1 MLNQSNLAELQTEL
15 REASAFITPLRNEIS
30 RIIAGQ
36 EKLIDR
42 LLIALITG
50 GHVLIEGVPG
60 LAKTLAVKTLSQ
72 ALNVTFSRIQF
83 TPDLLPADL
92 IGTRIYNAETH
103 KFTTRTGPISANI
116 VLADEINRAPAK
128 VQSALLEAMQEKQ
141 ITIGGER
148 FPLPDFFMVL
158 ATQNPIEQEGT
169 YPLPEAQVDRFMFKL
184 SVSYPRRDE
193 ERLVVER
200 SAHPD
205 WTDQASPVTS
215 AGDIRNARKALDR
228 VYLDEK
234 IVEYILDLV
243 IATRP
248 GHRNELS
255 PRQNNAN
262 LNWLDGN
269 IEFGASPRAAI
280 ALALASKAQ
289 AMLAGRP
296 YVVPQDVKDVA
307 TDILR
312 HRITLSYEAEAENI
326 SSDQLIYHLLENLR
340 TP

>member
-1 MLNQSNLAELQTEL
+1 M
-15 REASAFITPLRNEIS
+15 
-30 RIIAGQ
+30 
-36 EKLIDR
+36 
-42 LLIALITG
+42 
-50 GHVLIEGVPG
+50 
-60 LAKTLAVKTLSQ
+60 
-72 ALNVTFSRIQF
+72 
-83 TPDLLPADL
+83 
-92 IGTRIYNAETH
+92 
-103 KFTTRTGPISANI
+103 
-116 VLADEINRAPAK
+116 
-128 VQSALLEAMQEKQ
+128 
-141 ITIGGER
+141 
-148 FPLPDFFMVL
+148 
-158 ATQNPIEQEGT
+158 
-169 YPLPEAQVDRFMFKL
+169 
-184 SVSYPRRDE
+184 
-193 ERLVVER
+193 
-200 SAHPD
+200 
-205 WTDQASPVTS
+205 
-215 AGDIRNARKALDR
+215 NARKALDR